1 MDFERETHQRWP
13 EVHIFCPRAVVDAIH
28 SAYGPVHNEACLIPL
43 NGDNME
49 GPNLK
54 LLVNTVA
61 EKAKEAEAEILR
73 DIHSS
78 MNRLAEPT

>member
-1 MDFERETHQRWP
+1 
-13 EVHIFCPRAVVDAIH
+13 
-28 SAYGPVHNEACLIPL
+28 
-43 NGDNME
+43 ME